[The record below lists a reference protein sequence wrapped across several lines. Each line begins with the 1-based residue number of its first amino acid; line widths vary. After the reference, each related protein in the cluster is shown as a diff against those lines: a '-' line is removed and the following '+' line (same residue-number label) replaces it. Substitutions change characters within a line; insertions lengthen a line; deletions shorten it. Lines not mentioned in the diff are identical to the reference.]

1 MRRLQLNL
9 TIAAAIVSVL
19 SVVIGFIPARSGA
32 CLGSYLAPWDMN
44 GVEGPDGTVALSTIC
59 RANGFPVLF
68 WVVVLIAL
76 ALWVSVVVVWQLRA
90 HRSERSGAS
99 DGSRKPPPYVP
110 KPPPYVPSELEIAAH
125 IERLNELHRAGALTA
140 DEFATAKARLL
151 RRS

>member
-32 CLGSYLAPWDMN
+32 CLGSYLVPWDMN

-59 RANGFPVLF
+59 RANGFPALF

-90 HRSERSGAS
+90 HRSERSSAS
-99 DGSRKPPPYVP
+99 DSPRMPPPYVP
-110 KPPPYVPSELEIAAH
+110 GELEIAAH

-151 RRS
+151 RGS